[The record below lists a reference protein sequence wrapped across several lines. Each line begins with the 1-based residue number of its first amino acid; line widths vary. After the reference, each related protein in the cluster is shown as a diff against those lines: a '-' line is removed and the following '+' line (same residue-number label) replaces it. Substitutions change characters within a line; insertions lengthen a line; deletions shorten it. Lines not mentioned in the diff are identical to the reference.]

1 MKIKLRSNSHS
12 VFAIHLHLVFVTK
25 YRRKVI
31 TQDILTRLSEV
42 FTHVCEKQKCILTE
56 FNGEPDHVH
65 LLVDLAP
72 DTLISQL
79 VASLKSASS
88 RIVRKEFALQVSK
101 YYWKPVFWSDSY
113 CAISTGGAPLEVLKQ
128 YIQNQHAPEV

>member
-1 MKIKLRSNSHS
+1 MKTKLRSNSHS

-25 YRRKVI
+25 YRRGVI
-31 TQDILTRLSEV
+31 TSEMLTRLHKV

-79 VASLKSASS
+79 VASPKSASS
-88 RIVRKEFALQVSK
+88 RIVKKEFQEQVNK
-101 YYWKPVFWSDSY
+101 YYWQPVFWSDSY
-113 CAISTGGAPLEVLKQ
+113 CAISTGGAP
-128 YIQNQHAPEV
+128 

>member
-1 MKIKLRSNSHS
+1 MEIKLRSNSHS

-88 RIVRKEFALQVSK
+88 RIVRKEFALQVNK
-101 YYWKPVFWSDSY
+101 R
-113 CAISTGGAPLEVLKQ
+113 
-128 YIQNQHAPEV
+128 